1 MGHSGEFWQNVIHW
15 RSEWQTTKVY
25 LPWEPHELY
34 KRTKDMTP
42 KDKSPRSEV
51 SNMPLGKSGREL
63 VTPKL
68 DLEMAENQRS
78 NSPICW
84 VTEKSREFQ
93 KKKIT
98 SVSSTTLKPLTVWII
113 TSYAKL
119 LKRWEYQTTLPVS
132 YKTCMQV
139 KKQQLERYME
149 QLIGWRLR
157 KEYDR
162 AVCCHHVYLINMLST
177 SWEMPGWMSYKVESR

>member
-1 MGHSGEFWQNVIHW
+1 MF
-15 RSEWQTTKVY
+15 
-25 LPWEPHELY
+25 
-34 KRTKDMTP
+34 
-42 KDKSPRSEV
+42 
-51 SNMPLGKSGREL
+51 
-63 VTPKL
+63 KL
-68 DLEMAENQRS
+68 DLEKAEEPEIKLPISFGSSKKQE
-78 NSPICW
+78 NSR
-84 VTEKSREFQ
+84 K
-93 KKKIT
+93 T
-98 SVSSTTLKPLTVWII
+98 STSASLTTPKPLTVWII

-177 SWEMPGWMSYKVESR
+177 SWEMPGWMKHKLESILLGEISITSNMQMTPPYGRRWRRTKDPLDESEIGERKIWLKA